1 MFTLWMKIG
10 IGLIIG
16 LSAGG
21 VMKTRKDIRKG
32 EVQWVAWKGKY
43 DSLYLEKQK
52 AK

>member
-1 MFTLWMKIG
+1 MISLWMKIG
-10 IGLIIG
+10 IGVILG

-21 VMKTRKDIRKG
+21 VLKTRKEIRKG

-52 AK
+52 IK